1 MVRMVDGDG
10 DDYYGGGDG
19 DDDKHWIM
27 DTDRDRG
34 DRRVLRVRGVFV
46 TRCVVLS
53 FQT

>member
-10 DDYYGGGDG
+10 DDHYGGVGG
-19 DDDKHWIM
+19 DDRHWIM

>member
-10 DDYYGGGDG
+10 DDHYGG
-19 DDDKHWIM
+19 DDKHWIM
-27 DTDRDRG
+27 DIDRDYG

>member
-1 MVRMVDGDG
+1 MVRMVNGDG
-10 DDYYGGGDG
+10 DDHYGGG
-19 DDDKHWIM
+19 DKHWIM

>member
-10 DDYYGGGDG
+10 DDHYG
-19 DDDKHWIM
+19 DDDKHSIM
-27 DTDRDRG
+27 DTDHG
-34 DRRVLRVRGVFV
+34 DRRVLRVRCVFV